1 MKIKPGFVLRTI
13 CGQNVISGE
22 GSANVNFSKLVS
34 LNETA
39 SFLFREVVDKESF
52 TAEDMADALTR
63 EYEVE
68 YDIALADSRKLC
80 EQWLEIGIVEP

>member
-1 MKIKPGFVLRTI
+1 MHIKPGFVLRTI

-39 SFLFREVVDKESF
+39 SFLFKKVEGKEF
-52 TAEDMADALTR
+52 TAEDMADALTEAYDVDR
-63 EYEVE
+63 ET
-68 YDIALADSRKLC
+68 ALADSLKLC
-80 EQWLEIGIVEP
+80 DQWVEIGIAE

>member
-1 MKIKPGFVLRTI
+1 MKIKEGFVLRTI

-39 SFLFREVVDKESF
+39 TFLFREVEGKDF
-52 TAEDMADALTR
+52 TPEDMADALTR
-63 EYEVE
+63 EYEVDRE
-68 YDIALADSRKLC
+68 VALEDSRKLC
-80 EQWLEIGIVEP
+80 EQWLEIGIVE

>member
-1 MKIKPGFVLRTI
+1 MKIKEGFVLRTI

-39 SFLFREVVDKESF
+39 SFLFREVEGKDF
-52 TAEDMADALTR
+52 TPEDMAEALLR
-63 EYEVE
+63 EYEVSRE
-68 YDIALADSRKLC
+68 TALEDCRKLC
-80 EQWLEIGIVEP
+80 EQWVEIGIVE

>member
-1 MKIKPGFVLRTI
+1 MHIKPGFVLRTI

-39 SFLFREVVDKESF
+39 SFLFREVEGKEF
-52 TAEDMADALTR
+52 TAEDMADALTGA
-63 EYEVE
+63 YEVDRE
-68 YDIALADSRKLC
+68 TALADSRKLC
-80 EQWLEIGIVEP
+80 EQWLEIGIVE

>member
-1 MKIKPGFVLRTI
+1 MLRTI

-39 SFLFREVVDKESF
+39 TFLFREVEGKDF
-52 TAEDMADALTR
+52 TPEDMAEALLR
-63 EYEVE
+63 EYEVSRE
-68 YDIALADSRKLC
+68 TALEDCRKLC
-80 EQWLEIGIVEP
+80 EQWVEIGIVE

>member
-1 MKIKPGFVLRTI
+1 MKIKEGFVLRTI

-39 SFLFREVVDKESF
+39 TFLFREVEGKDF
-52 TAEDMADALTR
+52 TPEDMADALIR
-63 EYEVE
+63 EYEVDRE
-68 YDIALADSRKLC
+68 VALADSRKLC
-80 EQWLEIGIVEP
+80 DQWLEIGIVEE